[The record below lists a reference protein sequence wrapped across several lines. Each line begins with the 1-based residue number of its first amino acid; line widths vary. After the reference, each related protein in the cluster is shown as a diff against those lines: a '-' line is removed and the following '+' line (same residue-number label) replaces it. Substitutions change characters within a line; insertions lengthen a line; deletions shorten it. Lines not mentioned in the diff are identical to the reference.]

1 MRVVGYLQATR
12 AYVLGASMTTPEDK
26 FEYTVEAMRRFFMEE
41 RQRAAD
47 SQDAE
52 RYGWM
57 DQNVKKL
64 DTLTL
69 DYWSLSGQAWKRDTN
84 QSSPSCGYDSSDIP
98 PETPK
103 GAPKSALG
111 ESVAILLRSEIEEWW
126 APWGSNPR
134 HPD

>member
-84 QSSPSCGYDSSDIP
+84 QSSPSWGMIRQTARQKRRGRSEEP
-98 PETPK
+98 
-103 GAPKSALG
+103 LG

>member
-1 MRVVGYLQATR
+1 
-12 AYVLGASMTTPEDK
+12 MTTPEER
-26 FEYTVEAMRRFFMEE
+26 FEYTVEAMRRFFIDE

-69 DYWSLSGQAWKRDTN
+69 DYWTLSGQAWKRDRN
-84 QSSPSCGYDSSDIP
+84 S
-98 PETPK
+98 K
-103 GAPKSALG
+103 
-111 ESVAILLRSEIEEWW
+111 
-126 APWGSNPR
+126 
-134 HPD
+134 